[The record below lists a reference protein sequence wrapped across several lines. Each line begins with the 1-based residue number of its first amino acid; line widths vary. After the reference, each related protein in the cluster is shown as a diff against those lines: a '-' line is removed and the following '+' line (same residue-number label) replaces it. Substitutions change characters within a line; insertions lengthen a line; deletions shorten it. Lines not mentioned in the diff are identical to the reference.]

1 MCGNKLIKWH
11 AKQVIIGGD
20 CHKKLLSK
28 CQRDLTQRKS
38 PSTAGSR
45 INVLHI
51 VKIKDKAK
59 RWDCRLCERELA
71 D

>member
-28 CQRDLTQRKS
+28 CQRDLNQH
-38 PSTAGSR
+38 TAGSR

-51 VKIKDKAK
+51 VKIEDKAK
-59 RWDCRLCERELA
+59 KD
-71 D
+71 

>member
-28 CQRDLTQRKS
+28 CQRDLSQH
-38 PSTAGSR
+38 TAGSR

-51 VKIKDKAK
+51 VKIEDKAK
-59 RWDCRLCERELA
+59 IELETSRERTSRLTWLE
-71 D
+71 